1 MSSSTATRRVE
12 SVLSQLSPPAARDFT
27 IIPTLRA
34 SPTASKKKPV
44 IVTVT
49 GAAGNI
55 AYSLLWMIGQG
66 KLLGDDQ
73 PIELRLLDIAAMEKS
88 VQGVIMELAD
98 SAFPVVTKLLGTSDY
113 KTAFEGVEV
122 ALLVG
127 AKPRGPGMQRKDLL
141 SANGAIFAGQGK
153 ALNQY
158 ASRSVK
164 VCVVGNPANTNALIA
179 AENAPDLPKTA
190 FTAMTRLD
198 QNRAAAQIA
207 GRINVP
213 VSNVKNII
221 IWGNHSKTQYPDVNH
236 AVIANSI
243 SSSSVVPVRAAVND
257 SAWLDGEFISVVQ
270 DRGAAIIAARSK
282 SSAASAAS
290 SCIDHVHD
298 WWLGSKPGEYVSMGV
313 YSDGKQ
319 YGVPAG
325 LVFSFP
331 CVCKNGKWEV
341 VKGLKIDAA
350 SQKRLDVT
358 TKELQEEK
366 AEGLVTK

>member
-1 MSSSTATRRVE
+1 MSSASNRVNRL
-12 SVLSQLSPPAARDFT
+12 VGQLAPGFTMEAQLAPSPLAG
-27 IIPTLRA
+27 
-34 SPTASKKKPV
+34 KKRPV

-73 PIELRLLDIAAMEKS
+73 PIELRLLDIPQMEKS
-88 VQGVIMELAD
+88 VAGVVMELKD
-98 SAFPVVTKLLGTSDY
+98 SAFPVITKLIGTSDY
-113 KTAFEGVEV
+113 KTAFDKVDI

-127 AKPRGPGMQRKDLL
+127 ARPRGPGMQRKDLL

-179 AENAPDLPKTA
+179 SQNAPDLPKSA

-198 QNRAAAQIA
+198 QNRAHAQIA
-207 GRINVP
+207 DRIGAH
-213 VSNVKNII
+213 VSQVKNVI
-221 IWGNHSKTQYPDVNH
+221 IWGNHSKTQYPDCNH
-236 AVIANSI
+236 G
-243 SSSSVVPVRAAVND
+243 VVADFPRAGCVTPIRSAVND
-257 SAWLDGEFISVVQ
+257 NKWIDGEFLSTVQ

-290 SCIDHVHD
+290 SCVDHVRT
-298 WWLGSKPGEYVSMGV
+298 WWSGTAPGEYVSMGV
-313 YSDGKQ
+313 YSDGKS
-319 YGVPAG
+319 YGVPEG
-325 LVFSFP
+325 IVFSFP
-331 CVCKNGKWEV
+331 CVCKNGKWEIV
-341 VKGLKIDAA
+341 QGLPIDDA
-350 SQKRLDVT
+350 SQKLIDAT
-358 TKELQEEK
+358 TKELLEEK
-366 AEGLVTK
+366 ADALGGSK